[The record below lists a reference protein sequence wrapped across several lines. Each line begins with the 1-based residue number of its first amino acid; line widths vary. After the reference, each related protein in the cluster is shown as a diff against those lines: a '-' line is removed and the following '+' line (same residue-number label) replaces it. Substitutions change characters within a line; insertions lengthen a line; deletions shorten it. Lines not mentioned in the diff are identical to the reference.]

1 MIKEIV
7 KDTNILTQKSEPF
20 NFETDFE
27 IIQDLLDTAHAN
39 IDNCVGLAAP
49 QIGVLKRIIVI
60 KHVSG
65 FIPLINPIIYWKDI
79 KSSYYTDEGCLSV
92 DGEHRVKRFRK
103 IKIKYLNERGQ
114 EINKMVEGYPAQI
127 IQHEIDHLNGI
138 LI

>member
-1 MIKEIV
+1 MIKQIV
-7 KDTNILTQKSEPF
+7 KDTTILTQKSKSF
-20 NFETDFE
+20 NFETDQE
-27 IIQDLLDTAHAN
+27 VIQDLLDTAQAN
-39 IDNCVGLAAP
+39 ISNCVGLAAP

-79 KSSYYTDEGCLSV
+79 KTSYYTNESCLSV
-92 DGEHRVKRFRK
+92 DGEHMVKRFRK

-114 EINKMVEGYPAQI
+114 EISKLVEGYPAQI